1 MDLEE
6 DLNLHRNK
14 DGKYVIDDEWV
25 KAKAKEAVSGNN
37 KAMLFGLCGEDLS
50 GFDMSGLSPKYFRML
65 TFDEETTFS
74 DEQKD
79 KFSPEGVI
87 EQGKNFA
94 NVKDKNSLQ
103 FDGTGTIIAILDR
116 YFDSSIEEFNGRV
129 IKHVVFEKDNDGKFS
144 KTVAFDRDNPQVK
157 DSRKAFEKKYQD
169 DAWHGLTTASLAA
182 GSQCG
187 VVPKAE
193 LYIFSIGENM
203 DWQKSADAMF
213 KYIRQETKDG
223 NMEIPDVIS
232 ASGPVEEISDEDE
245 AWLKENGC
253 DFISS
258 KEFRENFTL
267 GRINESNKIV
277 LEEYA
282 KEIYGRE
289 WPKGT
294 LPEDMKEKWNNNE
307 VAVIPSAGRTSV
319 HIGKNGKPVYKYNG
333 SLGGNSFAICQTSG
347 LLSGAKSK
355 NSSIKFDRFIKIL
368 KKPGKLNQEGM
379 RNDEYVKAI
388 TEDIKNLERSF
399 QEQEIG
405 KKTVY
410 SPIGKKDEAKR
421 IIEKKVKER
430 AKSKKIG
437 MHPDSHNGGQGTNDG
452 R

>member
-25 KAKAKEAVSGNN
+25 KAKVKEAVSGNN
-37 KAMLFGLCGEDLS
+37 KAMLFGLCGKDLS

-213 KYIRQETKDG
+213 KYIRQETKEG
-223 NMEIPDVIS
+223 NMKIPNVIS
-232 ASGPVEEISDEDE
+232 ASGPVEEISEEDED
-245 AWLKENGC
+245 WLKKNGC

-307 VAVIPSAGRTSV
+307 VAVISSAGRTSV

-333 SLGGNSFAICQTSG
+333 SLCGNSFAICQTSG
-347 LLSGAKSK
+347 LLAGAKSI
-355 NSSIKFDRFIKIL
+355 NSSILFDEFIRIL
-368 KKPGKLNQEGM
+368 KKPGKSNPEGM
-379 RNDEYVKAI
+379 KKDEYVKAI
-388 TEDIKNLERSF
+388 TEDIKDLTRTF
-399 QEQEIG
+399 QEEEIG
-405 KKTVY
+405 RKSVY

-421 IIEKKVKER
+421 IIERKVKER
-430 AKSKKIG
+430 AELKKIG